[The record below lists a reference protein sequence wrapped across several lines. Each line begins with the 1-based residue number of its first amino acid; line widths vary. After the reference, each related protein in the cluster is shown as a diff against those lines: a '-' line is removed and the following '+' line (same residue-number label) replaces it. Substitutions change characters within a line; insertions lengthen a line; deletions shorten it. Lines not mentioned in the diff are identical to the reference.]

1 MQRFNERQG
10 FLVSAT
16 VHLLVLMIVARSP
29 SSLKKD
35 EAQKPETPAKNA
47 VFLPPNTVLKELI
60 PLKQRMVPRPP
71 PQARAAVPN
80 MPEPT
85 PPPIPPDVRKKDRI
99 SIGSEAE
106 KQKEPLLL
114 KRDEMIQA
122 KKGNPNAAPSV
133 APDAPKVAAPSQQG
147 GGNPEVA
154 GAPGLRMPPGLD
166 GPRLGAGDD
175 GSRAHPGAQ
184 GPSIARSLQNLDQ
197 RLRETGPSGIV
208 TGTGQQQMGPLAFD
222 PEGADFTV
230 WINHFKNEV
239 YRNWNIPEPVLLG
252 FRGHVDIEFTV
263 DREGHLTGPPRLI
276 KSSGTPALDRAA
288 MNALTA
294 SNFLALPADF
304 GPPRVTMN
312 VSFFYNEGPRPS

>member
-1 MQRFNERQG
+1 VQRFNERQG

-29 SSLKKD
+29 SALKQD
-35 EAQKPETPAKNA
+35 EAPKPEPKPKSA

-60 PLKQRMVPRPP
+60 PLRPRAAAPP
-71 PQARAAVPN
+71 PPRARAMPN
-80 MPEPT
+80 LPEPT
-85 PPPIPPDVRKKDRI
+85 PPPIPPDVKKKDRI
-99 SIGSEAE
+99 SIGSEAPKE
-106 KQKEPLLL
+106 KEPLLL
-114 KRDEMIQA
+114 RRDEMIQA
-122 KKGNPNAAPSV
+122 KKGRPDAAPSV
-133 APDAPKVAAPSQQG
+133 APDAPRVAAPSVAG
-147 GGNPEVA
+147 GGTPEVP
-154 GAPGLRMPPGLD
+154 GAPGLRMPPGFD
-166 GPRLGAGDD
+166 GARPGAGDD
-175 GSRAHPGAQ
+175 GARSRPGAA

-197 RLRETGPSGIV
+197 KLRAAGESGIV

-263 DREGHLTGPPRLI
+263 DREGHLTAPPRLI

-288 MNALTA
+288 MNALTSA
-294 SNFLALPADF
+294 TFLALPADY
-304 GPPRVTMN
+304 GPPRCTMN